1 MLMRTPRDVAAKKQV
16 CYFMYVLIYVLM
28 SVLIYVLMLVLMY
41 VLMYVLIYVLMSVL
55 MSVLNVCFEYV
66 GPTAND
72 RQGIS
77 ERGRDLMWY

>member
-1 MLMRTPRDVAAKKQV
+1 MCNV
-16 CYFMYVLIYVLM
+16 CTDL
-28 SVLIYVLMLVLMY
+28 
-41 VLMYVLIYVLMSVL
+41 
-55 MSVLNVCFEYV
+55 CFEYV